1 MICTGEL
8 HLNLFFSSRSP
19 RSRNNVVNVDE
30 FLSSTSRKNSDRN
43 CESPAV
49 VSDDDDHENNKVNG
63 ESGNGVK
70 SFQLM
75 SGEKKLDVIMLFD
88 N

>member
-1 MICTGEL
+1 MIK
-8 HLNLFFSSRSP
+8 LNLLCFFSSRSP
-19 RSRNNVVNVDE
+19 RSGNTVVKVDE
-30 FLSSTSRKNSDRN
+30 FLTSPSKVKVHRNS
-43 CESPAV
+43 ESPAV
-49 VSDDDDHENNKVNG
+49 VSEDDDNENNQVNG
-63 ESGNGVK
+63 DSSNGVK

>member
-1 MICTGEL
+1 MVFIGYGQ
-8 HLNLFFSSRSP
+8 LNFFSSRSP
-19 RSRNNVVNVDE
+19 RSRNNDVNVDE
-30 FLSSTSRKNSDRN
+30 FLSSTSRINSDRN
-43 CESPAV
+43 SESPAV
-49 VSDDDDHENNKVNG
+49 VSDNDDHENNKVNS
-63 ESGNGVK
+63 ENSNGVK

>member
-1 MICTGEL
+1 MK
-8 HLNLFFSSRSP
+8 
-19 RSRNNVVNVDE
+19 VDE
-30 FLSSTSRKNSDRN
+30 FLTSPSKVTIYRNS
-43 CESPAV
+43 ESPAD
-49 VSDDDDHENNKVNG
+49 VSEDDDHENNQVNG
-63 ESGNGVK
+63 ETSNGVK